1 MADKLS
7 VEGLEQVYELLAEA
21 IDEVG
26 AEHEAEFLTKLALVL
41 AERLGDPDRV
51 REAVAIA
58 KRDLQE

>member
-7 VEGLEQVYELLAEA
+7 VEELEQVYELLAEA

-26 AEHEAEFLTKLALVL
+26 AEHEAAFLTKLALVL
-41 AERLGDPDRV
+41 AERLGDSARV
-51 REAVAIA
+51 REAVSIA

>member
-1 MADKLS
+1 M
-7 VEGLEQVYELLAEA
+7 EQVYELLAEA

-51 REAVAIA
+51 REAVEIA
-58 KRDLQE
+58 KRDIRE